1 MQVSCKSKQN
11 TSRPRLAPVC
21 LAVLAVATALGVQAQ
36 ALPPA
41 AQPRFAITGF
51 VVSGDNPIGAPAAAA
66 VLAPFQAGNGSVE
79 TLQQATAALETAL
92 RLRGFGLHRVVLAP
106 QELGEGPIRLEVVRF
121 SIGKITVEGG
131 KFFSDTNHR
140 AAVPELVSGGTPNFN
155 RLAVQTGLVN
165 ENPAKK
171 IQVAMKEGA
180 EPDQID
186 AAIQV
191 EDVSPWSQ
199 SLNAANTGA
208 ASSGRDRLT
217 YSLGHAN
224 VFDRDHQLAAALTTS
239 VEQPSSVRQLG
250 LSYRIPL
257 YAAGGVLGLTATHSN
272 VEGNFGTFTSTGA
285 GQTLGANYTHH
296 VEADGGLR
304 RFATVALDDKL
315 FKTSLI
321 SGIPIPG
328 QASRRSRPLSLGYSA
343 RLEGDGLFYQYN
355 IDVATNLAGGSGN
368 SLAAY
373 RSEDPRI
380 TNSRFFVVRA
390 GTQVSGVVMTDVL
403 WSVKA
408 QLQRASTALISGE
421 QFGIGGNA
429 SVRGASE
436 RPLSGDQ
443 GAQASAEITSPELAT
458 GLRVLA
464 FIDAG
469 WVGDK
474 VKTLSKPTSDR
485 LNSTGVG
492 LRYTRGAVTVAADYG
507 RVVTGSRVP
516 RSVSAQAPE
525 KGDDKLHLNA
535 SIRF

>member
-1 MQVSCKSKQN
+1 
-11 TSRPRLAPVC
+11 
-21 LAVLAVATALGVQAQ
+21 
-36 ALPPA
+36 
-41 AQPRFAITGF
+41 
-51 VVSGDNPIGAPAAAA
+51 
-66 VLAPFQAGNGSVE
+66 
-79 TLQQATAALETAL
+79 
-92 RLRGFGLHRVVLAP
+92 
-106 QELGEGPIRLEVVRF
+106 
-121 SIGKITVEGG
+121 
-131 KFFSDTNHR
+131 
-140 AAVPELVSGGTPNFN
+140 
-155 RLAVQTGLVN
+155 
-165 ENPAKK
+165 
-171 IQVAMKEGA
+171 MKEGA